1 MRFLY
6 STRLFATTLA
16 LTLAACAT
24 LVPEAPVSDN
34 AAVVA
39 LVSQAHTDN
48 LEGRLAAAAAG
59 IERALRIEPRN
70 PRLWRELAQLR
81 LAQGEPEQAE
91 SLAVRANTLAG
102 ADQRLRAANWR
113 LIAEARTARGDAA
126 GAQEAAERARQLER

>member
-1 MRFLY
+1 MRSFFSIRPFVPALV
-6 STRLFATTLA
+6 

-24 LVPEAPVSDN
+24 LAPEAPVSDN

-39 LVSQAHTDN
+39 LVGQAHTDN

-102 ADQRLRAANWR
+102 SDQRLRAANWR
-113 LIAEARTARGDAA
+113 LIAEARSARGDVA

>member
-1 MRFLY
+1 MRSLI
-6 STRLFATTLA
+6 SICLFVAALLLAACTTLA
-16 LTLAACAT
+16 
-24 LVPEAPVSDN
+24 PEAPVSDN
-34 AAVVA
+34 VAVVT
-39 LVSQAHTDN
+39 LVSQAHTDS
-48 LEGRLAAAAAG
+48 LEGRLPAAVAG

-70 PRLWRELAQLR
+70 PRLWRELAQVR
-81 LAQGEPEQAE
+81 LAQGEAEQAE